1 MRSETNSPLE
11 DIANIKDI
19 VVDYSKIDDKV
30 EKIIKLAT
38 SYMGDLDE
46 NYIRKHIIKAY
57 ELAKEAHH
65 GQFRKSG
72 EPYISHPVESAMIS
86 LSIKPDLV
94 TIESCLLHDVIED
107 TDYTYEDI
115 KAMFG
120 ADVAHVCEGVEKVS
134 KVKYRGEER
143 NVGSLRKMFLAMAE
157 DIRVI
162 FVKLSDRLHNMRT
175 LKHHSNKE
183 KRDRIA
189 LETLNIY
196 IPIADRLGLFGIKNA
211 LEEECFKVLE
221 PNEYKKIKQELAEL
235 KVGEVEFRKNAKQ
248 EIGDLLKRYGIKYEI
263 DFRVKSIYS
272 IYMKMKNKGFES
284 VKDLYDIFGIRIIVD
299 DVETCYRTL
308 GVIHSN
314 WTPIPKKFKDY
325 IALPKPN
332 GYKSLHTTIIGLIK
346 NYRQQATEIQ
356 IRTRAMH
363 LQAEIGIAAHFE
375 YKENGSI
382 IATDIDWVKELKDAV
397 ENLGNSDFMDSMNID
412 VFRDRIFLLTPKGD
426 SIDMPSKSTPIDFA
440 YELHSDLGNHI
451 MLAKVNGKAVTLDKE
466 LHNGDVVEIIT
477 DKTRKANPLRLSF
490 VRTTKARNA
499 IKSFLKKENKDLHR
513 DRGKEILNKYLER
526 AGLDTL
532 DKELSLLKTIDG
544 KEYSLEERYSILEQ
558 LGNFSQTPAN
568 LVRRIIK
575 VRKKSETKDKLGNI
589 TVSEVFDVSKVIV
602 GGEKDVPYIISHCCE
617 PKSGDKIVAHI
628 NRKGIISIH
637 KRDCKAVSKLS
648 RERLISAYFEGEQEE
663 NIVVK
668 IHFVF
673 ANKIGVLK
681 SLSEVLFSMNVN
693 VIEMNS
699 GKSGYEEAFI
709 DITAEFPDYDY
720 LLVDRFIDR
729 IKFKMT
735 DTLKHVEIRKIEN

>member
-1 MRSETNSPLE
+1 MDEEKINKIE
-11 DIANIKDI
+11 
-19 VVDYSKIDDKV
+19 VDYSKIDEKV
-30 EKIIKLAT
+30 EKIIKLAS
-38 SYMGDLDE
+38 SYMLDLDDE
-46 NYIRKHIIKAY
+46 YIRKHIIRAY
-57 ELAKEAHH
+57 DLAKKAHH
-65 GQFRKSG
+65 GQLRKSW

-115 KAMFG
+115 KFIFW

-134 KVKYRGEER
+134 KVKYRWAER
-143 NVGSLRKMFLAMAE
+143 DVWSLRKMFLAMAE

-162 FVKLSDRLHNMRT
+162 FVKLSDRLHNMKT
-175 LKHHSNKE
+175 LKYHSNKE

-196 IPIADRLGLFGIKNA
+196 IPIADRLWLFGIKNA

-221 PNEYKKIKQELAEL
+221 ANEYKKIKQELTEIKAGEL
-235 KVGEVEFRKNAKQ
+235 DFKKNAKQ
-248 EIGDLLKRYGIKYEI
+248 EIGDLLKKHSINYEI

-272 IYMKMKNKGFES
+272 IYMKMKNKWFES

-299 DVETCYRTL
+299 DVETCYRAL
-308 GVIHSN
+308 WIIHNN

-332 GYKSLHTTIIGLIK
+332 WYKSLHTTIIGLIR

-363 LQAEIGIAAHFE
+363 LQAEIWIAAHFE
-375 YKENGSI
+375 YKENWSI
-382 IATDIDWVKELKDAV
+382 IATDIDWVKQLKDAV
-397 ENLGNSDFMDSMNID
+397 ENLWNSDFMDSMNID
-412 VFRDRIFLLTPKGD
+412 VFRDRIFLFTPKWD
-426 SIDMPSKSTPIDFA
+426 TIDMPSKSTPIDFA
-440 YELHSDLGNHI
+440 YELHSDLWNHI

-466 LHNGDVVEIIT
+466 LKNWDVVEIIT

-499 IKSFLKKENKDLHR
+499 IKQFLKRENKDLHR

-526 AGLDTL
+526 AWLETL
-532 DKELSLLKTIDG
+532 DKELSLLRTIDG
-544 KEYSLEERYSILEQ
+544 REHTLEERYAILEQ

-575 VRKKSETKDKLGNI
+575 VRKKTEIKDASGTIIIPEIVDNW
-589 TVSEVFDVSKVIV
+589 KVIIWW
-602 GGEKDVPYIISHCCE
+602 EKEVPYVIAHCCE
-617 PKSGDKIVAHI
+617 PKTGDKIVAHI
-628 NRKGIISIH
+628 NRKWIINIH
-637 KRDCKAVSKLS
+637 KRDCKAVSRLS
-648 RERLISAYFEGEQEE
+648 KERLISAYFDWEEEE

-668 IHFVF
+668 IHFLF
-673 ANKIGVLK
+673 ANKIWVLK
-681 SLSEVLFSMNVN
+681 SLSEILFTMNVN
-693 VIEMNS
+693 VVEMSS
-699 GKSGYEEAFI
+699 GKSWYDEAFI
-709 DITAEFPDYDY
+709 DFTAEFPDYDY

-729 IKFKMT
+729 VKLKMKE
-735 DTLKHVEIRKIEN
+735 TLKSVEIKKVEN

>member
-1 MRSETNSPLE
+1 MEEENL
-11 DIANIKDI
+11 KDI
-19 VVDYSKIDDKV
+19 VVDYSKIDEKV

-38 SYMGDLDE
+38 SYMDNLDE
-46 NYIRKHIIKAY
+46 NYIRKHISRAY
-57 ELAKEAHH
+57 NIAREAHH
-65 GQFRKSG
+65 GQFRKSW
-72 EPYISHPVESAMIS
+72 EPYISHPVEAAFIS

-107 TDYTYEDI
+107 THYTYEDI
-115 KAMFG
+115 ESIFW
-120 ADVAHVCEGVEKVS
+120 ADVAHVCEWVEKVS
-134 KVKYRGEER
+134 KVKYRWEER
-143 NVGSLRKMFLAMAE
+143 NIWSLRKMFLAMAE

-162 FVKLSDRLHNMRT
+162 FVKLSDRLHNMKT

-196 IPIADRLGLFGIKNA
+196 VPIADRLGLFGIKNA

-221 PNEYKKIKQELAEL
+221 PNEYKKIKQELTEL
-235 KVGEVEFRKNAKQ
+235 KLWELDFKKNAK
-248 EIGDLLKRYGIKYEI
+248 EELWDLLKKHNIKYEI

-272 IYMKMKNKGFES
+272 IYQKMKNKWYET

-308 GVIHSN
+308 WIIHNN

-332 GYKSLHTTIIGLIK
+332 WYKSLHTTIIGLIK
-346 NYRQQATEIQ
+346 NYRKQATEIQ
-356 IRTRAMH
+356 IRTRKMH
-363 LQAEIGIAAHFE
+363 EQAEIWIAAHFE

-382 IATDIDWVKELKDAV
+382 IATDVDWVKALKETV
-397 ENLGNSDFMDSMNID
+397 ENLWNSDFMDSMNID
-412 VFRDRIFLLTPKGD
+412 VFRDRIFLLTPKWD
-426 SIDMPSKSTPIDFA
+426 TIDMPSKSTPIDFA
-440 YELHSDLGNHI
+440 YELHSDLWNHI

-466 LHNGDVVEIIT
+466 LKNWDVVEIIT

-499 IKSFLKKENKDLHR
+499 IKQFLKKENKDLHR

-532 DKELSLLKTIDG
+532 DKELTLLKNIDWR
-544 KEYSLEERYSILEQ
+544 EYTLEERYSILEQ
-558 LGNFSQTPAN
+558 LWNFSQTPSN

-575 VRKKSETKDKLGNI
+575 VKKKSEEKEDSTNLNVPEIID
-589 TVSEVFDVSKVIV
+589 SSKIIIWW
-602 GGEKDVPYIISHCCE
+602 EWNVPYIIPHCCQ
-617 PKSGDKIVAHI
+617 PKSWDKIVAHI
-628 NRKGIISIH
+628 NRKWIISIH
-637 KRDCKAVSKLS
+637 KRDCKTVSRLS
-648 RERLISAYFEGEQEE
+648 KERLMSAYFDWEQEE

-668 IHFVF
+668 IHFIF
-673 ANKIGVLK
+673 ADKIWVLK
-681 SLSEVLFSMNVN
+681 SLSEILFSMNVN

-699 GKSGYEEAFI
+699 WKTWYEEAFI
-709 DITAEFPDYDY
+709 DLTAEFPDYDY

-729 IKFKMT
+729 VKFKMT
-735 DTLKHVEIRKIEN
+735 NTLKHVEIKKVEK